1 MLRQSGEYAGI
12 KGDIAEKVVKLK
24 QQPGQDILVAGS
36 GQLVD
41 TLMQH
46 DLIDGY
52 RLMVHPVLLGSGKWL
67 FTEGINRKVL
77 RLVGMK
83 TFSSGIVVLTYQP
96 PGKK

>member
-1 MLRQSGEYAGI
+1 M
-12 KGDIAEKVVKLK
+12 
-24 QQPGQDILVAGS
+24 VAGS

-52 RLMVHPVLLGSGKWL
+52 RLMVHPVVLGSGKRL